1 MLDIKLLRTNLEH
14 IKEQLAKKSYT
25 LDIPFFT
32 TIDKQRKELQIHTEQ
47 LQATRNKLAQQISS
61 LAKGSDDFIQAITQ
75 SKQVNQQLAT
85 ANNEFTQVQLELD
98 NFLLGMPNLP
108 DNEVPHGK
116 SEADNA
122 IVRSWGTIPQF
133 AFTAQDHVQLG
144 AQQNRL
150 DFATAA
156 NITTSRFVI
165 MHGAIAKLHRALTQF
180 MLDTHTQQHGYSEAY
195 VPQIV
200 ASESLIGTGQLPK
213 FADDL
218 FALEGERKLF
228 LIPTA
233 EVPLMNLSRGKLI
246 AATQLP
252 IKYTAHTSSYRSEAG
267 SYGKDTQGMI
277 RQHQFDKV
285 ELVQLVQPQES
296 AQAHQELTA
305 QAEKILQLLELPY
318 RVSLLCGGDLGFAA
332 TKTYDLEVWLP
343 GQNAYRE
350 ISSCS
355 NCTDFQTR
363 RLNIKWTNPQT
374 GNKELLHSLN
384 GSGLAVGRTLVAVM
398 ENYQQADGSIA
409 IPQVLHPYMQ
419 GIKCIAAEQLI

>member
-1 MLDIKLLRTNLEH
+1 MLDIKLLRTNLEQ
-14 IKEQLAKKSYT
+14 IKAQLAKKSFILDTT
-25 LDIPFFT
+25 LFASLEA
-32 TIDKQRKELQIHTEQ
+32 QRKVLQTQTEQ
-47 LQATRNKLAQQISS
+47 LQETRNKLAKQIS
-61 LAKGSDDFIQAITQ
+61 AITKGSEDFIQAIAQ

-85 ANNEFTQVQLELD
+85 ANNAFTIVQRDLND
-98 NFLLGMPNLP
+98 FLLGIPNLP
-108 DNEVPHGK
+108 DTEVPLG
-116 SEADNA
+116 SDESDNT
-122 IVRSWGTIPQF
+122 IVRSWGEIPQF
-133 AFTAQDHVQLG
+133 NFTVQDHVQLG
-144 AQQNRL
+144 KTHNRL

-156 NITTSRFVI
+156 NITTSRFVV
-165 MHGAIAKLHRALTQF
+165 MHGAIAKLHRALIQF
-180 MLDTHTQQHGYSEAY
+180 MLDVHTQQHSYNEVY

-200 ASESLIGTGQLPK
+200 NSESLTGTGQLPK
-213 FADDL
+213 FAADL

-228 LIPTA
+228 LIPTS
-233 EVPLMNLSRGKLI
+233 EVPLMNLSRGKTI
-246 AATQLP
+246 AAEQLP
-252 IKYTAHTSSYRSEAG
+252 LKYTAHTSCYRSEAG

-285 ELVQLVQPQES
+285 ELVQLVQPQAS

-363 RLNIKWTNPQT
+363 RLNIKWTNSDT

-384 GSGLAVGRTLVAVM
+384 GSGLAVGRTLIAVM

-409 IPQVLHPYMQ
+409 IPPVLQPYMQ
-419 GIKCIAAEQLI
+419 GVSSVAAS